1 MASSHG
7 GVCPRLVGAE
17 GIRGEGAEPTEA
29 GADPVQAGARA
40 EGWGCCG
47 SQLRLVVPAC
57 TRG

>member
-1 MASSHG
+1 M
-7 GVCPRLVGAE
+7 VGAE
-17 GIRGEGAEPTEA
+17 GIRGEGAEPIEA
-29 GADPVQAGARA
+29 GADPVQAGAGA